1 MPRWPRLPSD
11 HAFDTNTI
19 RVLTAACEDAWRDVH
34 GRKSIALNKELRDS
48 CARLLMAVA
57 DRGQRDPAKLRAY
70 AATFLRAAL
79 SHKSG

>member
-48 CARLLMAVA
+48 CVRLLIAVA
-57 DRGQRDPAKLRAY
+57 ETDQRDSAKLRAY
-70 AATFLRAAL
+70 AITFLKAAL
-79 SHKSG
+79 SHKGG